1 MGTYQ
6 NNFLKEPVKQDE
18 FEKAKNI
25 LNNKIMLPDLPNYW
39 LDFETY
45 KLVSVKDDLQKSQ
58 NMTLA
63 DVQRV
68 LEKLQ
73 KEAVASVLVVS
84 REKENNSATS
94 NQ

>member
-1 MGTYQ
+1 M
-6 NNFLKEPVKQDE
+6 KQ
-18 FEKAKNI
+18 
-25 LNNKIMLPDLPNYW
+25 PDPADYW
-39 LDFETY
+39 LDAQTY
-45 KLVSVKDDLQKSQ
+45 KFVSVKDDWQKYQ
-58 NMTLA
+58 NVSVG

-84 REKENNSATS
+84 SEKENNSATT